1 MCSNVRDPGAVRR
14 PGFFCLYIDDQEPQK
29 LRAAKQPYVIPI
41 EAGAHTIAITRKPM
55 GKIGAGD
62 VANAA
67 FGAALGGAL
76 GGGLGAVLGGHLGKK
91 AVGEDGLKNAKV
103 IEAHEGETFSC
114 DVKADLRGMPKVAW
128 M

>member
-1 MCSNVRDPGAVRR
+1 M
-14 PGFFCLYIDDQEPQK
+14 
-29 LRAAKQPYVIPI
+29 RAAKQPYVIPI

-67 FGAALGGAL
+67 FGTALS
-76 GGGLGAVLGGHLGKK
+76 GGLGAVLGGHLGKK

-114 DVKADLRGMPKVAW
+114 DVKADLRGMPKVTW

>member
-1 MCSNVRDPGAVRR
+1 M
-14 PGFFCLYIDDQEPQK
+14 
-29 LRAAKQPYVIPI
+29 RAAKQPYVIPI

-67 FGAALGGAL
+67 FGAALGG
-76 GGGLGAVLGGHLGKK
+76 GLGAVLGGHLGKK

-103 IEAHEGETFSC
+103 IEAHEEETFSC
-114 DVKADLRGMPKVAW
+114 DVKADLRGMPKVTW

>member
-1 MCSNVRDPGAVRR
+1 M
-14 PGFFCLYIDDQEPQK
+14 
-29 LRAAKQPYVIPI
+29 RAAKQPYVIPI

-67 FGAALGGAL
+67 FGAALGG
-76 GGGLGAVLGGHLGKK
+76 GLGAVLGGHLDKK

-114 DVKADLRGMPKVAW
+114 DVKADLRGMPVNGRIRVP
-128 M
+128 

>member
-1 MCSNVRDPGAVRR
+1 
-14 PGFFCLYIDDQEPQK
+14 
-29 LRAAKQPYVIPI
+29 
-41 EAGAHTIAITRKPM
+41 M

-67 FGAALGGAL
+67 FGAAL

-114 DVKADLRGMPKVAW
+114 DVKADLRGMPKVTWMQDKKEKNKKKEEFLCGNTAW
-128 M
+128 EFFFLIF

>member
-1 MCSNVRDPGAVRR
+1 MSAYLSVMVHNAWGPGVASSVS
-14 PGFFCLYIDDQEPQK
+14 GIKDSLETKYFIYLYIDDQEPQK

-41 EAGAHTIAITRKPM
+41 EAGAHTVAITRKPM

-76 GGGLGAVLGGHLGKK
+76 SGGLGAVLGGHLGKK
-91 AVGEDGLKNAKV
+91 AVGEDGLKNA
-103 IEAHEGETFSC
+103 
-114 DVKADLRGMPKVAW
+114 
-128 M
+128 

>member
-1 MCSNVRDPGAVRR
+1 M
-14 PGFFCLYIDDQEPQK
+14 
-29 LRAAKQPYVIPI
+29 RAAKQPYVIPI

-67 FGAALGGAL
+67 FGA
-76 GGGLGAVLGGHLGKK
+76 VLG
-91 AVGEDGLKNAKV
+91 
-103 IEAHEGETFSC
+103 
-114 DVKADLRGMPKVAW
+114 GMPKVTW

>member
-29 LRAAKQPYVIPI
+29 LRAAKQSYVIPI

-67 FGAALGGAL
+67 FGAALGG
-76 GGGLGAVLGGHLGKK
+76 GLGAVLGGHLDKK
-91 AVGEDGLKNAKV
+91 AVGEDGIKKMQ
-103 IEAHEGETFSC
+103 
-114 DVKADLRGMPKVAW
+114 K
-128 M
+128 